1 MTAFIEYGVMH
12 PGGQMLADENRAGY
26 PFTSRRMAYA
36 LASDLDD
43 DCDCGD
49 RGHVVMERRVGDWFT
64 PAGAR

>member
-1 MTAFIEYGVMH
+1 
-12 PGGQMLADENRAGY
+12 MLADENRAGY